1 MKGSAIRYIL
11 DSTAFYAGL
20 HLQGIEIF
28 TTDEV
33 IKEVKHIKSKYN
45 ILEVLIQASSLKII
59 NPSEYYIAKA
69 KELAMKSNELDKLSI
84 ADLSIIA
91 LALELNC
98 EVITDDYAIT
108 NILKRNN
115 IKVINLFNKMRKVGK
130 WVKYCKY
137 CNINYSNTNICEHC
151 GNKLSRKL
159 ISESN
164 NHIVNH

>member
-1 MKGSAIRYIL
+1 LKGSVIRYIL

-20 HLQGIEIF
+20 HLQAIEIF
-28 TTDEV
+28 TTEEV

-45 ILEVLIQASSLKII
+45 ILETLIQTSSLKII
-59 NPSEYYIAKA
+59 NPSEPYIAKA
-69 KELAMKSNELDKLSI
+69 KELAMQSNELDKLSM

-91 LALELNC
+91 LALELNY

-115 IKVINLFNKMRKVGK
+115 IKVINLYNKIRKVGK
-130 WVKYCKY
+130 WIKYCKY
-137 CNINYSNTNICEHC
+137 CNIDYSNDNICERC

-159 ISESN
+159 ISESS